1 MSRAGSVV
9 AASQRGDEPW
19 LAADAASKPLS
30 KADALAR
37 PDAVLQ
43 EAIALVTAT
52 HTASLRKRRGDA
64 GGVDIGDL
72 HVATYDRHQ
81 CALLLQDLSQ
91 ASGMLTKVDANGD
104 VSEDYNKMNAFAS
117 DVLES
122 CFASVQLIVASC
134 IPRKSCALNVF
145 RRTAPHSL
153 DHSYV
158 SFDHFLIS

>member
-1 MSRAGSVV
+1 MSRAGSAV

-64 GGVDIGDL
+64 GGGERRS
-72 HVATYDRHQ
+72 ARGFRSRRSPTQRPR
-81 CALLLQDLSQ
+81 
-91 ASGMLTKVDANGD
+91 GKR
-104 VSEDYNKMNAFAS
+104 EKPNKG
-117 DVLES
+117 
-122 CFASVQLIVASC
+122 
-134 IPRKSCALNVF
+134 
-145 RRTAPHSL
+145 
-153 DHSYV
+153 
-158 SFDHFLIS
+158 